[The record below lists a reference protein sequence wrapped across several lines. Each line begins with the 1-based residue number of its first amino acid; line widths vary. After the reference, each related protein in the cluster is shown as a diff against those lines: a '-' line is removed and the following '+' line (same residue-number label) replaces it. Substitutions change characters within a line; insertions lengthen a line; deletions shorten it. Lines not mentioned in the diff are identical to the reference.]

1 MQEGGGGSVGPLVP
15 STSMVDRTDVSDA
28 LDQLR
33 RSGGRVTHQRRL
45 VLQALVDA
53 QPHPSAEDVAEHVAA
68 VAPDVHMSTVYRTL
82 NTLTDLGV
90 ISHVHLDHGRSVYHF
105 ADDVRPHLV
114 CRQCGR
120 VDHVDAATFASVRSA
135 IDSATGYE
143 LDRGHFAW
151 SATCPTCRAGRS

>member
-1 MQEGGGGSVGPLVP
+1 MIAHWYGQR
-15 STSMVDRTDVSDA
+15 SMVDDTDVSQA
-28 LDQLR
+28 LEQLR
-33 RSGGRVTHQRRL
+33 RTGGRVTQQRRL

-53 QPHPSAEDVAEHVAA
+53 QPHPSAEDVAERVAA

-82 NTLTDLGV
+82 NTLTELGV
-90 ISHVHLDHGRSVYHF
+90 ISHVHIDHGPSLYHF

-120 VDHVDAATFASVRSA
+120 VDHVDAETFEAVRATIESASGFR
-135 IDSATGYE
+135 

-151 SATCPTCRAGRS
+151 SANCPACRDDLD

>member
-1 MQEGGGGSVGPLVP
+1 M
-15 STSMVDRTDVSDA
+15 DDTDVSEA
-28 LDQLR
+28 LGRLR
-33 RSGGRVTHQRRL
+33 RTGGRVTPQRRL

-53 QPHPSAEDVAEHVAA
+53 QPHPSAEDVARHVAD

-120 VDHVDAATFASVRSA
+120 VDHVDAETFATVQA
-135 IDSATGYE
+135 TIEEATGFR

-151 SATCPTCRAGRS
+151 SANCPTCRTGRD